1 MSLPV
6 LSIPTQD
13 VSQKPKPYLRP
24 KILAGWL
31 HELPTADSN
40 AAVHLLIEKLQV
52 INSSRYPAQERM
64 ALLAVLHPAV
74 IQLVG
79 ALVQKY
85 HTAPIPLARKER
97 FLSDIC
103 RKLLF
108 DMAAGYK
115 IIVSELVIKK
125 KHKQAEIN
133 LLHEATY
140 FSIIFLSWNLVEAYT
155 VYDPVD
161 DGVWHDLHQ
170 LYRYA
175 EANGFHETH
184 LDDPFPTMAL
194 PVAATVDFAYKRIIL
209 LAIAEP
215 YHLMQGEAWE
225 IYRLVSYWTA
235 DCDLLPN
242 IQSAV
247 EGEYAVDMSADL
259 APRFITHD
267 LYSQNISGR
276 VIDISKIK
284 EKLEVLIQNILRGKF
299 EYHLLEGIDALER
312 KQRDALLRLMD
323 TWKGNTERS
332 EPRNA
337 SVDDV
342 RITAGLNSCHH
353 FISMRA
359 KFTPEMDELKIQS
372 DKSEP
377 ALTRDEG
384 KSFFATRYQEALKK
398 DKRHIHGNYSQED
411 WRQSNLSQ
419 MGIALRCYSGH
430 HDLTVK
436 VGEIVSYRF
445 DGKLKG
451 RWQTGVVR
459 WIKSDNRKVLDIG
472 IMDIAKSAVP
482 VAVKAMSG
490 IGTGTDYFRALLIP
504 FQVSL
509 KQTRSVILPA
519 NIYDINSV
527 LVVNLGRRMFHIRL
541 TRLLL
546 FTTAINQYEF
556 DILEVPMQHAQMH

>member
-13 VSQKPKPYLRP
+13 VSQRPKPYQRP
-24 KILAGWL
+24 KVLLQWV
-31 HELPTADSN
+31 HELPVADIN
-40 AAVHLLIEKLQV
+40 AAAHMLLEKLHV
-52 INSSRYPAQERM
+52 INSSRYPVHERM
-64 ALLAVLHPAV
+64 ALLAVLYPV
-74 IQLVG
+74 VQQLVA
-79 ALVQKY
+79 ALSQKY
-85 HTAPIPLARKER
+85 HTADIPLGRKER
-97 FLSDIC
+97 FYSDIC

-125 KHKQAEIN
+125 KHKQAEKV

-140 FSIIFLSWNLVEAYT
+140 FSIIFLSWNLVESYT

-175 EANGFHETH
+175 ETNAFHEIH
-184 LDDPFPTMAL
+184 LDDPLPSMAL
-194 PVAATVDFAYKRIIL
+194 PVAATIDFAYKRILL

-225 IYRLVSYWTA
+225 LYWLVSYWTTE
-235 DCDLLPN
+235 CNLLPN
-242 IQSAV
+242 VQLAG

-267 LYSQNISGR
+267 LYSQKISGR
-276 VIDISKIK
+276 VIDIDKIK
-284 EKLEVLIQNILRGKF
+284 TKLEVLIQKILRGNF
-299 EYHLLEGIDALER
+299 EDTLLDDIGTLER

-323 TWKGNTERS
+323 TWKGHAERA
-332 EPRNA
+332 EPRKT

-342 RITAGLNSCHH
+342 RITTGLNSCHH

-372 DKSEP
+372 NKQAP
-377 ALTRDEG
+377 ALTEEEG

-411 WRQSNLSQ
+411 WQQSNLSQ
-419 MGIALRCYSGH
+419 MGIALRCYDGH
-430 HDLTVK
+430 HDLSVK

-490 IGTGTDYFRALLIP
+490 IGKGTDYFRALLIP

-509 KQTRSVILPA
+509 KQTRSIILPA
-519 NIYDINSV
+519 NIYDINTV
-527 LVVNLGRRMFHIRL
+527 LVVNLGKRMFHIRL

-556 DILEVPMQHAQMH
+556 DILEVPMQHAQLH